1 MSGGPLI
8 VQSDKTLLLEID
20 HPDAQSCRMAIAPFA
35 ELERS
40 PEHVHTYRLTPL
52 GLWNARAAGHDAEAV
67 VDALLKYSRYP
78 VPHALLVDVA
88 DTMDRYGRL
97 QLVND
102 PASGLVL
109 RGLDR
114 MVLIEVAKSK
124 KLAGMLGDR
133 IDDDTIRVHPSERG
147 RLKQALLK
155 LGWPAED
162 LAGYVDGEAHPIALA
177 EDGKDGGRPWTLRSY
192 QREAVE
198 AFWAGGSG
206 VVVLPCGAGKTMV
219 GAAAMAEAK
228 ATTLILV
235 TNTVAGRQWKRE
247 LIARTSLTEEEIGE
261 YSGERK
267 EIRPVTIATYQVLTS
282 RRGGAFTHLDLF
294 GARDWGLVVYD
305 EVHLL
310 PAPIFRFTADLQA
323 RRRLGLTAT
332 LVREDGREGDVF
344 SLIGPKRYDAPW
356 KDIESQ
362 GWIAP
367 AQCTEVRVTL
377 TDAERMSYATAEAE
391 ERYRMAATARTKLPV
406 VRALVQRHPDDQVL
420 VIGAYID
427 QLHELGEYLDAPII
441 QGSTTNKERERL
453 FDAFR
458 SGQLRTLVISK
469 VGNFSID
476 LPEAAVAI
484 QVSGTFGSRQ
494 EEAQR
499 LGRVLRPKADGR
511 QAHFYTVVS
520 RDTIDTEYAAHRQRF
535 LAEQGYAYTIV
546 DADDILGPK
555 LPTVD

>member
-20 HPDAQSCRMAIAPFA
+20 HPDAQACRMAIAPFA

-52 GLWNARAAGHDAEAV
+52 GLWNARAAGHDAEGV
-67 VDALLKYSRYP
+67 VDSLIKYSRYP

-88 DTMDRYGRL
+88 ETMDRYGRL
-97 QLVND
+97 QLAND
-102 PASGLVL
+102 PAYGLVL
-109 RGLDR
+109 RALDR
-114 MVLIEVAKSK
+114 LVLIEVAKSK
-124 KLAGMLGDR
+124 KLAGMLGDK

-162 LAGYVDGEAHPIALA
+162 LAGYVDGEAHPIELA
-177 EDGKDGGRPWTLRSY
+177 EAGKNGRKPWTLRSY

-206 VVVLPCGAGKTMV
+206 VVVLPCGAGKTLV

-367 AQCTEVRVTL
+367 AECTEVRVTL

-406 VRALVQRHPDDQVL
+406 VKALVDRHPDDQVL

-427 QLHELGEYLDAPII
+427 QLHQLGEYLDAPII

-458 SGQLRTLVISK
+458 SGSLRTLVISK

-546 DADDILGPK
+546 DADDVLGPK